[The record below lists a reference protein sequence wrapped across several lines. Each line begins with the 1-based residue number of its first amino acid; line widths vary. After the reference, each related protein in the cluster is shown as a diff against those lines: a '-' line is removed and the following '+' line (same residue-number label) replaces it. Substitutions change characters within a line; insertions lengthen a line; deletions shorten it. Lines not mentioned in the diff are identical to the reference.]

1 MLPVTVDEMAD
12 VMETRRLVETFEQSI
27 LPDAKRTQSLVQQGY
42 DLGELELVRLLE
54 AQRALFQ
61 ANLDY
66 IDAEQNRLQSA
77 ADLANLLQLERF
89 P

>member
-1 MLPVTVDEMAD
+1 M
-12 VMETRRLVETFEQSI
+12 
-27 LPDAKRTQSLVQQGY
+27 
-42 DLGELELVRLLE
+42 RLLE

-66 IDAEQNRLQSA
+66 IDAEQDRLQAA